1 MNKKIE
7 EMEDSEVEREVSL
20 ASIRYSENPSGI
32 VDEQIFSDDE
42 LIDLITMIHYLVEA
56 KISSSADSVYSELYK
71 ASINEI
77 RRRLGDLP
85 YIT

>member
-56 KISSSADSVYSELYK
+56 KISPSADSVYSELYK